1 VIADGVVA
9 GAEVANASDNPWRS
23 RLYAL
28 RGEPLPFFLFDDAS
42 LPAASLWSGARLFQ
56 KEELAVS
63 DERDALVL
71 PGVPSPQWLQRAVAA
86 LFSGRPLCVAA
97 VQDLRVDASRV
108 PRDSVL
114 AIDANGIER
123 ALSFA
128 QVFAIADEP
137 PPEPIRLAGRDWHE
151 PALLARALASLL
163 SRRHVV
169 CAD

>member
-1 VIADGVVA
+1 MIADGVVA
-9 GAEVANASDNPWRS
+9 GVDVASATDNPWRS

-56 KEELAVS
+56 KEELAAL

-71 PGVPSPQWLQRAVAA
+71 PGVPSPHWLQRAVAA

-97 VQDLRVDASRV
+97 AQGSRVDRARV
-108 PRDSVL
+108 PPDSVL
-114 AIDANGIER
+114 AIDASGIER
-123 ALSFA
+123 AVSFA
-128 QVFAIADEP
+128 HVFALADESA
-137 PPEPIRLAGRDWHE
+137 PEPIRLAGSDWHE
-151 PALLARALASLL
+151 PERLARALASLL
-163 SRRHVV
+163 QRRHVV